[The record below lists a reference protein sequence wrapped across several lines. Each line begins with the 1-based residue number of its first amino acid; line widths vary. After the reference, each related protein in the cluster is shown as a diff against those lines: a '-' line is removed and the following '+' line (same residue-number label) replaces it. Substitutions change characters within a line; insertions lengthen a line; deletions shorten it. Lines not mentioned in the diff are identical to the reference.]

1 MSQRLKQEKHA
12 IKKALIQ
19 AANSLYRS
27 DNALGDCYRRLK
39 SRMGPKSAKCAMARK
54 LAIIYYNMVIKK
66 EEFNIELLKLH
77 QKSFKEK
84 RIKFL
89 RSQLA
94 DLEMVA

>member
-1 MSQRLKQEKHA
+1 LPKKKHA

-39 SRMGPKSAKCAMARK
+39 SRMGPKAAKCAVARK
-54 LAIIYYNMVIKK
+54 LAIIYYSMVTKK
-66 EEFNIELLKLH
+66 EEFNIELLNSH
-77 QKSFKEK
+77 QQSFKKK

-89 RSQLA
+89 EDQLA
-94 DLEMVA
+94 VLKGVA